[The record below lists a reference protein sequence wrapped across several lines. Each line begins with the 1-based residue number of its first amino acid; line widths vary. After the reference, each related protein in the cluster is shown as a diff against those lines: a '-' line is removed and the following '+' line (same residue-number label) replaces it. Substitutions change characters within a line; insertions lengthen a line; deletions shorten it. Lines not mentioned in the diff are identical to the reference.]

1 MAVKRIARTI
11 DEIPVRRVEGGDALV
26 DRANAELGRSVF
38 KRAMTGVEL
47 SNAYDELSIDDRKI
61 ADLAFEI
68 TDKEMSELM
77 DEVYRIRE
85 DSNVANK
92 ETHHDSKLNSLVV
105 ILSLLMGVV
114 GLSIAS
120 VAYAVMLNGNEVQ
133 HGIVLDTVRYFVHAA
148 NDRLP

>member
-92 ETHHDSKLNSLVV
+92 ETHHDP
-105 ILSLLMGVV
+105 LL
-114 GLSIAS
+114 I
-120 VAYAVMLNGNEVQ
+120 
-133 HGIVLDTVRYFVHAA
+133 R
-148 NDRLP
+148 